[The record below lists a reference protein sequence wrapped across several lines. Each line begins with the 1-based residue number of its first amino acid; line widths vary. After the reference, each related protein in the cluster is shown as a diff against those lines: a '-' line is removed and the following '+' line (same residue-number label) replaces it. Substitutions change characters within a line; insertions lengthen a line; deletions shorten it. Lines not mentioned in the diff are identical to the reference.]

1 MSAKGNTKGLGKG
14 FAALMP
20 DNFDKTLLL
29 DENEKVLLLDLKAI
43 VPNPEQPRSQF
54 EAEALDQLAQSIKQ
68 YGVVQPIV
76 VTPTQTT
83 GQYMI
88 VAGERRWR
96 ASQIAGRK
104 KIPALVR
111 THKDLEQLEVALIEN
126 VQRVDLSPLEQARSI
141 ERLHQQFNFKYD
153 VIAER
158 LGKAPSTINNIVRL
172 LQLPKPARQA
182 LAEKKITEGHARA
195 ILAIKQ
201 YPEKQEALLE
211 AITKNNWSV
220 RQAERYV
227 TSIKDGVKEQKKVHA
242 RVKTETPETKRL
254 GKRLNTSVQ
263 IRRMA
268 RGGKLE
274 IGFTSDEE
282 LARIVKLLER

>member
-1 MSAKGNTKGLGKG
+1 
-14 FAALMP
+14 MP